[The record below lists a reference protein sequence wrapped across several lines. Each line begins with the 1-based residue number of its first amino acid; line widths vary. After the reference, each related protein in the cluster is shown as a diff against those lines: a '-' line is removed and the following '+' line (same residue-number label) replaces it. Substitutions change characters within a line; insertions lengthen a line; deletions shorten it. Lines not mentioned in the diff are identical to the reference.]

1 MSAHLHSTTATS
13 KHDGRY
19 GGFKPFARTHI
30 TPLPAGSRRPGQV
43 LELAKHQHMRLA
55 DAKGWTISVL
65 SGELWITQ
73 DGDVRDI
80 VVGIGEDHVLD
91 RNGLALLSA
100 LGDTRFL
107 ICDGQPCAQSSGQRQ
122 QAGSLALRPSLA

>member
-1 MSAHLHSTTATS
+1 MSAHLFGSTATN
-13 KHDGRY
+13 DRGNRY
-19 GGFKPFARTHI
+19 PRLTRNDS
-30 TPLPAGSRRPGQV
+30 TSLPAGSRRPGQA
-43 LELAKHQHMRLA
+43 LELAKHQHLRLA
-55 DAKGWTISVL
+55 DAEGWTVSVL

-80 VVGIGEDHVLD
+80 VVGRGQDHVLD

-107 ICDGQPCAQSSGQRQ
+107 ICHGQPCAQSSGRRQ
-122 QAGSLALRPSLA
+122 QAPSLTLRPSLA